1 MNKDILMILLPILVL
16 VGWAL
21 LLTIVDLWIPLKRKG
36 IVALLAAAGLALS
49 LGFTLAQGRLPV
61 MVDSTVMVITDGFA
75 LFLDVIFLVSGIV
88 GIALAYDYL
97 KRMGIQRGEYY
108 TLLLFSISGMMLMA
122 HSDNLITLFLSLE
135 LLSIPLYILAA
146 FAYPRPESEESALK
160 YFLMGAFASGFVLYG
175 TALVYGATARTDFP
189 GIFSAISSAP
199 VNMVIL
205 ITGAVLL
212 LVGLGYKIAA
222 VPFHMWAPDVY
233 QGAPSPVS
241 AFMSVAVKAAGF
253 AALLR
258 ILVSALPG
266 ISQQITPIL
275 WGLAALTMLVGNVV
289 AVSQK
294 NIKRL
299 LAYSSIAHAGYILM
313 ALVPYGQKLMAADVV
328 GSALFYLVAY
338 GATSFGAWAV
348 VIALEKAE
356 GKGLDLED
364 YAGLGHKYPW
374 LGAAMVVF
382 MLSFTGVPLTLGFWG
397 KFYLFRTAI
406 NGGFTLL
413 ALIGLLTSLVSAYY
427 YLRVVVL
434 MFMHSGEPQVERD
447 PWLRIAA
454 LAAAIMVVGLSF
466 FPGYLL
472 EIASKSVLLIQ

>member
-1 MNKDILMILLPILVL
+1 MKNDILMIILPILVL

-21 LLTIVDLWIPLKRKG
+21 LLTLVDLWIPLKRKA
-36 IVALLAAAGLALS
+36 IVALLAAAGLAAT

-75 LFLDVIFLVSGIV
+75 LFLDVIFLVSGMV

-108 TLLLFSISGMMLMA
+108 TLMLFSISGMMMMA
-122 HSDNLITLFLSLE
+122 HSENLITLFLSLE
-135 LLSIPLYILAA
+135 LLSIPLYILAG
-146 FAYPRPESEESALK
+146 FAHPRPESEESALK

-175 TALVYGATARTDFP
+175 TALIYGATARTDFP
-189 GIFSAISSAP
+189 GIFNAINSAP

-205 ITGAVLL
+205 ITGAVML

-253 AALLR
+253 AALVR

-266 ISQQITPIL
+266 ISQEITPIL

-289 AVSQK
+289 AISQK

-313 ALVPYGQKLMAADVV
+313 ALVPFGQKLIAADVV

-338 GATSFGAWAV
+338 GITSFGAWAV

-356 GKGLDLED
+356 GKGLELED
-364 YAGLGHKYPW
+364 YAGLGRKYPW
-374 LGAAMVVF
+374 LGAAMAVF

-397 KFYLFRTAI
+397 KFYLFQTAV
-406 NGGFTLL
+406 NGGFTML
-413 ALIGLLTSLVSAYY
+413 ALIGLLTSLVSAFY

-434 MFMHSGEPQVERD
+434 MFMRSGEPKVERD

-454 LAAAIMVVGLSF
+454 IAAAVLVVGLSF

-472 EIASKSVLLIQ
+472 EIASKSILLIQ